1 MNIQYKYKYDYDI
14 NNYSNNYINLGTYQF
29 SNFIPIK
36 KIKNDS
42 LILKITY
49 NDKYFTILDMFK
61 YYKVKEITG
70 DFDIYL
76 ENPTELFII
85 DDYLLNNPFV
95 IESNYYFDI
104 YEQELTDKITSSY
117 HYHKFFVSKQDFNS
131 LAFPK
136 RFFIYSDSL
145 LSKNKIYLKIKK
157 YDYYFYNIITNSLDY
172 DIGYFQIGQRNNS
185 SKELYFYNEYKFQQK
200 EDFIFTPV
208 FGDCEFF
215 FINEEKVKYLSDL
228 DFNKTEGKKNFLIQ
242 EKGYLKIKCQ
252 NSGII
257 KYIYGKED
265 SSLGL
270 EPGNRYIIS
279 KYNLKNLYLKIYDD
293 NILIPLKFTMLGC
306 KTNCSIE
313 IQLSEETKIILNNTT
328 PIETKFNFTKVYNF
342 FGINIPENIINEVKI
357 ELIVGFIEDNLKSY
371 KQIDFIDSLRY
382 LNIEGKEGV
391 IIKIPKDFNEDFYD
405 YSIRI
410 NESDLGVQISYDKM
424 EFLAHPNKISKKYRQ
439 IIPLFSTNPYLSISN
454 DKDLDNNK
462 FFYISIYN
470 FNTYRSKIIY
480 IQKPNLF
487 SKVKINAI
495 NKLPKLKDNK
505 YYYQIPFPKEEYN
518 YISSIFLPK

>member
-14 NNYSNNYINLGTYQF
+14 INYSNNYINLGTYQF

-157 YDYYFYNIITNSLDY
+157 YDYYF
-172 DIGYFQIGQRNNS
+172 
-185 SKELYFYNEYKFQQK
+185 
-200 EDFIFTPV
+200 
-208 FGDCEFF
+208 
-215 FINEEKVKYLSDL
+215 
-228 DFNKTEGKKNFLIQ
+228 
-242 EKGYLKIKCQ
+242 
-252 NSGII
+252 
-257 KYIYGKED
+257 
-265 SSLGL
+265 
-270 EPGNRYIIS
+270 
-279 KYNLKNLYLKIYDD
+279 
-293 NILIPLKFTMLGC
+293 
-306 KTNCSIE
+306 
-313 IQLSEETKIILNNTT
+313 
-328 PIETKFNFTKVYNF
+328 
-342 FGINIPENIINEVKI
+342 
-357 ELIVGFIEDNLKSY
+357 
-371 KQIDFIDSLRY
+371 
-382 LNIEGKEGV
+382 
-391 IIKIPKDFNEDFYD
+391 
-405 YSIRI
+405 
-410 NESDLGVQISYDKM
+410 
-424 EFLAHPNKISKKYRQ
+424 
-439 IIPLFSTNPYLSISN
+439 
-454 DKDLDNNK
+454 
-462 FFYISIYN
+462 
-470 FNTYRSKIIY
+470 
-480 IQKPNLF
+480 
-487 SKVKINAI
+487 
-495 NKLPKLKDNK
+495 
-505 YYYQIPFPKEEYN
+505 
-518 YISSIFLPK
+518 